1 MDNNINYLDEIA
13 VNMKKWDDDFI
24 VVEGQAINAANV
36 IPYELLNELQDL
48 KAKKS
53 SLEIMYERFRSA
65 KEDARKIPLNELKEN
80 FNSIRD
86 ALEKT
91 RHEVMMHP

>member
-48 KAKKS
+48 KAK
-53 SLEIMYERFRSA
+53 
-65 KEDARKIPLNELKEN
+65 NQ
-80 FNSIRD
+80 
-86 ALEKT
+86 
-91 RHEVMMHP
+91 V